1 MNEILDNPAY
11 SLEERLEMAKVLL
24 AMQYKCIANLTKK
37 LDDINTSRGWDYD
50 QNSIHRMG
58 L

>member
-1 MNEILDNPAY
+1 MNEILKDSSY
-11 SLEERLEMAKVLL
+11 SVEERLE
-24 AMQYKCIANLTKK
+24 IALEIIK
-37 LDDINTSRGWDYD
+37 LKDKQIEKLNNDYESLKTSIGWEQD

>member
-1 MNEILDNPAY
+1 MNELLDNEAY

-24 AMQYKCIANLTKK
+24 AMQDKCIANLTKK
-37 LDDINTSRGWDYD
+37 LDDLNANRGWTQD
-50 QNSIHRMG
+50 QQSIHRMG